1 MICVYRTYNILN
13 LNFLIHQT
21 EFSKCNSRLTKKS
34 ILWLSTEISHSS
46 TANSS
51 VLPTTVS
58 SRSTKLRT
66 TNSRCSLISSCPRL
80 STNHLLSE
88 QIQLIHYLLV
98 NIYTTGDDKK
108 ITKNT
113 FEKPN
118 LALKLKSDVKK
129 IGFNGTKWLMGFSS
143 DSHATLFNT

>member
-1 MICVYRTYNILN
+1 MAQHGDIAFFNGKLV
-13 LNFLIHQT
+13 
-21 EFSKCNSRLTKKS
+21 SV
-34 ILWLSTEISHSS
+34 
-46 TANSS
+46 ADDS
-51 VLPTTVS
+51 VLKVYKVKNN
-58 SRSTKLRT
+58 KLEMQSHIELPQIEHEPLAIG
-66 TNSRCSLISSCPRL
+66 TNSIDSLFIGGKNK
-80 STNHLLSE
+80 T
-88 QIQLIHYLLV
+88 V